1 MKTFFVTTL
10 VVIRIAFQPA
20 AAPVLCAPFTSHP
33 AATAV
38 NKIVPAK
45 LLETHGHFD
54 HDRVEL
60 DWTVQDN
67 GTCDSFEVQKSVDGG
82 LSYSPAALVWSTE
95 EKDTEHYKFR
105 DHAPRTRMIYR
116 VKLIN
121 KDRTIE
127 FSDAI
132 IISPNS

>member
-1 MKTFFVTTL
+1 MKTFFVSNL
-10 VVIRIAFQPA
+10 VVLQIALQHA
-20 AAPVLCAPFTSHP
+20 AVPFLTAPFTSHP
-33 AATAV
+33 AATTV
-38 NKIVPAK
+38 NNIIPAK
-45 LLETHGHFD
+45 LLDTRGHYS
-54 HDRVEL
+54 HNRVEL

-67 GTCDSFEVQKSVDGG
+67 GTSDSFEVQKSVDGHR
-82 LSYSPAALVWSTE
+82 YSPAALVWSTE
-95 EKDTEHYKFR
+95 EKNTEHYIYR

-127 FSDAI
+127 YSEAI